1 MHNGVRRGM
10 TRALGGLAAAV
21 SLALAGCAGT
31 LPREVVPMALAES
44 AAIPHMPEVR
54 FWGDEKSKA
63 LDQSLSTRIDQIV
76 RSGRAKKLTANKKTN
91 IDFLA
96 LSGGGGDGAFGAGL
110 LVGWS
115 EHGTRPKFE
124 IVTGVSTGALMSPF
138 AFLGSE
144 YDPQLKEMYTTL
156 STKQLVTFQL
166 ASGLLGGNA
175 VADSA
180 PLADQIA
187 RYVDRKMLAAIAREH
202 AIGRRLFV
210 ATTNIDAQ
218 RPVIWDMGAI
228 AQSNH
233 PDSLDLFRRV
243 LLASASI
250 PGIFPP
256 VRIKVRVEG
265 KDYEELHVDGGTVNQ
280 VFFLPFDAV
289 LDSYARDRLPAGAR
303 YQRRLFVVRN
313 TKVAPEWSATPD
325 KTLPIV
331 ERSLAT
337 LTKSQGVGDLYK
349 LYLEARVQK
358 MEFNYSAI
366 PPDFVMRSSEPFDL
380 VYMNALYDRGYALG
394 RAGYTWERTPPGL
407 PSRLSE

>member
-1 MHNGVRRGM
+1 MLQTLRTRVTRVLAFGV
-10 TRALGGLAAAV
+10 AAA
-21 SLALAGCAGT
+21 SLMLAGCAGT
-31 LPREVVPMALAES
+31 LPRDVVPAALAQS
-44 AAIPHMPEVR
+44 AAIPHLPEVR

-63 LDQSLSTRIDQIV
+63 LDQSLSTRVDQIV
-76 RSGRAKKLTANKKTN
+76 RSGRAKKLTPTKKVN
-91 IDFLA
+91 VDFLA
-96 LSGGGGDGAFGAGL
+96 LSGGGGDGAFGAGVL
-110 LVGWS
+110 IGWS

-138 AFLGSE
+138 AFLGPE

-156 STKQLVTFQL
+156 STKQLVTFQF

-180 PLADQIA
+180 PLAAQIA
-187 RYVDRKMLAAIAREH
+187 RHVDRKMLAAVAGEH
-202 AIGRRLFV
+202 AVGRRLFV

-233 PDSLDLFRRV
+233 PDSLELFRQV

-265 KDYEELHVDGGTVNQ
+265 KDYEELHVDGGTTNQ

-289 LDSYARDRLPAGAR
+289 LDSYARNRLPAAR
-303 YQRRLFVVRN
+303 FQRRLFVIRN

-349 LYLEARVQK
+349 LYLEARIQK
-358 MEFNYSAI
+358 MEFNYAAI
-366 PPDFVMRSSEPFDL
+366 PPDFVMRSNEPFDL

-394 RAGYTWERTPPGL
+394 RAGYNWEKTPPGL
-407 PSRLSE
+407 PSRLAE